1 MPGGVKLSSSA
12 LSCAEVASR
21 SLGCLFVFT
30 FFGSGGIFP
39 LSVIR
44 GTHYHMRALAEVC
57 QACYDSGHPF
67 SGLYLLL
74 LYEGSTRLS
83 GPLT

>member
-1 MPGGVKLSSSA
+1 MNASDSKCQAHSVVTRESTGYLMKVCARGVKLSSSA
-12 LSCAEVASR
+12 LSCVEVASR

-44 GTHYHMRALAEVC
+44 GTHYHMRALAE
-57 QACYDSGHPF
+57 G
-67 SGLYLLL
+67 
-74 LYEGSTRLS
+74 
-83 GPLT
+83 

>member
-1 MPGGVKLSSSA
+1 
-12 LSCAEVASR
+12 
-21 SLGCLFVFT
+21 
-30 FFGSGGIFP
+30 
-39 LSVIR
+39 
-44 GTHYHMRALAEVC
+44 MRALAEVC

-83 GPLT
+83 GPLTQKIGIWQIYAVRERRETARNELPNLATR